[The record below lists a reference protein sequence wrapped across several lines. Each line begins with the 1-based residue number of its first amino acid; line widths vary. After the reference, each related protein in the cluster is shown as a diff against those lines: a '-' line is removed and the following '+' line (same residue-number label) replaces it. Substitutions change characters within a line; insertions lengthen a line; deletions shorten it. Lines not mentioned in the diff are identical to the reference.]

1 MKYKI
6 IKKCQI
12 CKKKLFDFL
21 NLGKQPLCD
30 DLSKKPNNNKFY
42 KLQVSYCKDCLTA
55 YQKYNIEKKI
65 LFPKTYH
72 YRSSNT
78 KDVLDGMNDL
88 VLSSKKYFKNINGK
102 TVLDIGCNDGSL
114 LSLFKKQGCKTF
126 GIEPTGAFK
135 DAKKKGHKIF
145 NSYFNLSSAKRIKKK
160 IGEINIITFTNVFAH
175 IDNLKNLLSSLEHIC
190 DEDTLIIIENH
201 YFGEVIKKN
210 QFDTFYHEHPR
221 TYSLKSFVK
230 ISEKMKMK
238 IIDYKFVKR
247 YNGNIRMYLSKK
259 GKVYKNNSEIKKKL
273 RSEKLVIN
281 QVKYLQ
287 KKVDYWL
294 LKKKKQL
301 HQIVKEKGP
310 IAAKAFPGRASIILN
325 LLKLDTNY
333 ISYIYEKNESLK
345 INKYAPGTN
354 IKIIKEKFL
363 SIKDKNKGV
372 IINLAWH
379 ISSEIKKYLSSE
391 LKYRGKIIDIISKSD
406 FK

>member
-88 VLSSKKYFKNINGK
+88 VVSSKKYFNNINGK

>member
-12 CKKKLFDFL
+12 CEKKLFNFL
-21 NLGKQPLCD
+21 NLGNQPLCD
-30 DLSKKPNNNKFY
+30 DLLKKPNNNQFY
-42 KLQVSYCKDCLTA
+42 KLKVSYCKDCLTA
-55 YQKYNIEKKI
+55 FQKYNIEKKI

-78 KDVLDGMNDL
+78 KDVLDGMKDL
-88 VLSSKKYFKNINGK
+88 VLSSKKYFTNIKNK

-114 LSLFKKQGCKTF
+114 LTLFKKQGCKTF
-126 GIEPTGAFK
+126 GIEPTGAYK

-145 NSYFNLSSAKRIKKK
+145 NNYFNSSSSSKIKKIIGK
-160 IGEINIITFTNVFAH
+160 IDIITFTNVFAH
-175 IDNLKNLLSSLEHIC
+175 IDDLKDLLLSLKNIC

-238 IIDYKFVKR
+238 IIDYKFVRR
-247 YNGNIRMYLSKK
+247 YNGNIRVYLSYK
-259 GKVYKNNSEIKKKL
+259 GKVFKKKSEVKKNL
-273 RSEKLVIN
+273 RSEKLIIN
-281 QVKYLQ
+281 QVRYLQ
-287 KKVDYWL
+287 NRVDYWR

-301 HQIVKEKGP
+301 HKIIKEKGP

-325 LLKLDTNY
+325 LLKLDSNY
-333 ISYIYEKNESLK
+333 ISFIYEKNKSLK
-345 INKYAPGTN
+345 NDKYAPGTN
-354 IKIIKEKFL
+354 IKIVKEKFF
-363 SIKDKNKGV
+363 SDEDKKKGV

-379 ISSEIKKYLSSE
+379 ISSEIKKYLRSQ
-391 LKYRGKIIDIISKSD
+391 LKYKGKVIDIISKSD

>member
-379 ISSEIKKYLSSE
+379 ISSEIKKYLSSQ

>member
-12 CKKKLFDFL
+12 CEKKLFDFL

-30 DLSKKPNNNKFY
+30 DLTKKPNNSKFY
-42 KLQVSYCKDCLTA
+42 KLQVSYCKNCLTA
-55 YQKYNIEKKI
+55 FQKYNIQKKI

-72 YRSSNT
+72 YRSANT
-78 KDVLDGMNDL
+78 KDVLDGMQNL
-88 VLSSKKYFKNINGK
+88 VLSSKKYFSKIEEK

-114 LSLFKKQGCKTF
+114 LSLFKKQGCKTY
-126 GIEPTGAFK
+126 GIEPTGAYRE
-135 DAKKKGHKIF
+135 AQKKGHKIF
-145 NSYFNLSSAKRIKKK
+145 NSFFNLHSSTKIKKIIGK
-160 IGEINIITFTNVFAH
+160 IDIITFTNVFAH
-175 IDNLKNLLSSLEHIC
+175 IDDLKNLLLSLKNIC
-190 DEDTLIIIENH
+190 DDHTLLIIENH

-247 YNGNIRMYLSKK
+247 YNGNIRIYLSYT
-259 GKVYKNNSEIKKKL
+259 GKVYKTKNDIQKKL
-273 RSEKLVIN
+273 ISERSIIN
-281 QVKYLQ
+281 QVRYLQ
-287 KKVDYWL
+287 KKVDYWR

-301 HQIVKEKGP
+301 HKIVKEKGP

-325 LLKLDTNY
+325 LLKLDSNF
-333 ISYIYEKNESLK
+333 ISFIYEKNSSLK
-345 INKYAPGTN
+345 NNKYAPGTN
-354 IKIIKEKFL
+354 IKIVKEKFF
-363 SIKDKNKGV
+363 SEKEKQKKV

-379 ISSEIKKYLSSE
+379 ISSEIKKYLSSK
-391 LKYRGKIIDIISKSD
+391 LKYSGKIIDIISKSD

>member
-12 CKKKLFDFL
+12 CEKKLFDFL
-21 NLGKQPLCD
+21 NLGNQPLCD
-30 DLSKKPNNNKFY
+30 DLLKKPNNNQFY
-42 KLQVSYCKDCLTA
+42 KLKVSYCKDCLTA
-55 YQKYNIEKKI
+55 FQKYNIEKKI

-78 KDVLDGMNDL
+78 KDVLDGMKDL
-88 VLSSKKYFKNINGK
+88 VLSSKKYFTNIKNK

-114 LSLFKKQGCKTF
+114 LTLFKKQGCKTF
-126 GIEPTGAFK
+126 GIEPTGAYK

-145 NSYFNLSSAKRIKKK
+145 NNYFNSSFSSKIKKIIGK
-160 IGEINIITFTNVFAH
+160 IDIITFTNVFAH
-175 IDNLKNLLSSLEHIC
+175 IDDLKDLLLSLKNIC

-238 IIDYKFVKR
+238 IIDYKFVRR
-247 YNGNIRMYLSKK
+247 YNGNIRVYLSYK
-259 GKVYKNNSEIKKKL
+259 GKVFKKKSEVKKNL
-273 RSEKLVIN
+273 RSEKLIIN
-281 QVKYLQ
+281 QVRYLQ
-287 KKVDYWL
+287 NRVDYWR

-301 HQIVKEKGP
+301 HKIIKEKGP

-325 LLKLDTNY
+325 LLKLDSNY
-333 ISYIYEKNESLK
+333 ISFIYEKNKSLK
-345 INKYAPGTN
+345 NDKYAPGTN
-354 IKIIKEKFL
+354 IKIVKEKFF
-363 SIKDKNKGV
+363 SDEDKKKGV

-379 ISSEIKKYLSSE
+379 ISSEIKKYLRSQ
-391 LKYRGKIIDIISKSD
+391 LKYKGKVIDIISKSD

>member
-12 CKKKLFDFL
+12 CEKKLFDFL
-21 NLGKQPLCD
+21 NLGNQPLCD
-30 DLSKKPNNNKFY
+30 DLLKKPNNNQFY
-42 KLQVSYCKDCLTA
+42 KLKVSYCKDCLTA
-55 YQKYNIEKKI
+55 FQKYNIEKKI

-78 KDVLDGMNDL
+78 KDVLDGMKDL
-88 VLSSKKYFKNINGK
+88 VLSSKKYFTNIKNK

-114 LSLFKKQGCKTF
+114 LTLFKKQGCKTF
-126 GIEPTGAFK
+126 GIEPTGAYK

-145 NSYFNLSSAKRIKKK
+145 NNYFNSSSSSKIKKIIGK
-160 IGEINIITFTNVFAH
+160 IDIITFTNVFAH
-175 IDNLKNLLSSLEHIC
+175 IDDLKDLLLSLKNIC

-238 IIDYKFVKR
+238 IIDYKFVRR
-247 YNGNIRMYLSKK
+247 YNGNIRVYLSYK
-259 GKVYKNNSEIKKKL
+259 GKVFKKKSEVKKNL
-273 RSEKLVIN
+273 RSEKLIIN
-281 QVKYLQ
+281 QVRYLQ
-287 KKVDYWL
+287 NRVDYWR

-301 HQIVKEKGP
+301 HKIIKEKGP

-325 LLKLDTNY
+325 LLKLDSNY
-333 ISYIYEKNESLK
+333 ISFIYEKNKSLK
-345 INKYAPGTN
+345 NDKYAPGTN
-354 IKIIKEKFL
+354 IKIVKEKFF
-363 SIKDKNKGV
+363 SDEDKKKGV

-379 ISSEIKKYLSSE
+379 ISSEIKKYLRSQ
-391 LKYRGKIIDIISKSD
+391 LKYKGKVIDIISKSD

>member
-12 CKKKLFDFL
+12 CEKKLFNFL

-55 YQKYNIEKKI
+55 FQKYNIEKKI

-78 KDVLDGMNDL
+78 KDVLDGMKDL
-88 VLSSKKYFKNINGK
+88 VLSSKKYFTNIKNK

-126 GIEPTGAFK
+126 GIEPTGAYK
-135 DAKKKGHKIF
+135 EAKKKGHKIF
-145 NSYFNLSSAKRIKKK
+145 NNYFNSSSSNKIKKIIGK
-160 IGEINIITFTNVFAH
+160 IDIITFTNVFAH
-175 IDNLKNLLSSLEHIC
+175 IDDLKNLLLSLKNIC
-190 DEDTLIIIENH
+190 DDDTLIIIENH

-247 YNGNIRMYLSKK
+247 YNGNIRIYLSYK
-259 GKVYKNNSEIKKKL
+259 GKVYKKKNEIKKKL
-273 RSEKLVIN
+273 RSEKLIIN

-287 KKVDYWL
+287 KRVDYWR

-301 HQIVKEKGP
+301 YHIVKDKGP

-325 LLKLDTNY
+325 LLKLDSNY
-333 ISYIYEKNESLK
+333 ISFIYEKNKSLK
-345 INKYAPGTN
+345 NNKYAPGTN
-354 IKIIKEKFL
+354 IKIVKEKFF
-363 SIKDKNKGV
+363 SDEDKKKGV

-379 ISSEIKKYLSSE
+379 ISSEIKKYLSSQ
-391 LKYRGKIIDIISKSD
+391 LKYKGKVIDIISKSD

>member
-30 DLSKKPNNNKFY
+30 DLSNKPNNNKFY

-55 YQKYNIEKKI
+55 FQKYNVEKKI

-88 VLSSKKYFKNINGK
+88 VLSSKKYFNNINGK

-145 NSYFNLSSAKRIKKK
+145 NSYFNLSSAKIIKKK
-160 IGEINIITFTNVFAH
+160 NGKIDIITFTNVFAH
-175 IDNLKNLLSSLEHIC
+175 IDNLKNLLSSLKNIC

-230 ISEKMKMK
+230 ISKKMKMK

-259 GKVYKNNSEIKKKL
+259 GKVYKNNNEIKKKL

-281 QVKYLQ
+281 HVKYLQ
-287 KKVDYWL
+287 KKVDNWI

-301 HQIVKEKGP
+301 HQIVKENGP

-333 ISYIYEKNESLK
+333 ISYIYEKNTSLK

-354 IKIIKEKFL
+354 IKIIKEKFF
-363 SIKDKNKGV
+363 SNKDKNKGV